1 MGASYCTRCIILYV
15 QVSVEEPPTT
25 ATPVRLTVTRTGS
38 YGLAEVMWAATP
50 LSTDITDIGGTSGV
64 ISIPDSANTTTLEV
78 LILPDNVP
86 EIDELFVV
94 TLVTTSQANQRIRPE
109 QVIVN

>member
-1 MGASYCTRCIILYV
+1 MFLHV
-15 QVSVEEPPTT
+15 KVSVEEPPTT
-25 ATPVRLTVTRTGS
+25 PTPVSLTVTRSGS
-38 YGLAEVMWAATP
+38 YGLAEVMWAVTP
-50 LSTDITDIGGTSGV
+50 LSADITDIGGTSGV
-64 ISIPDSANTTTLEV
+64 VSIPDGANNTTLEV

-109 QVIVN
+109 QVMIN